1 MSAET
6 HSALPPIA
14 GYLPTTMIDWPG
26 RLAAVVFLPQC
37 NLRCRFCHAGPLLVS
52 PQETIPLESVLR
64 HMASRRGWL
73 DGVVICGGEPTL
85 WDGLAD
91 LCGLFHRAGL
101 AVKLDTNGTR
111 PDRLDALIG
120 SGAVDAVAMDL
131 KAPLDERYAAACGG
145 EVDLAALGR
154 SVDLLMTGRVE
165 YEFRTT
171 VCPTLIGDPEIHA
184 MGARIAGAR
193 RWVLQRFEPTYALDA
208 DLRTVEPYNLA
219 TMEALAEIGRQYV
232 GRCVVRGQPEN
243 PAASR
248 GEALSGRGSVS

>member
-1 MSAET
+1 MNSET
-6 HSALPPIA
+6 HAALPPIA

-26 RLAAVVFLPQC
+26 RLACVVFLPQC
-37 NLRCRFCHAGPLLVS
+37 NLRCRFCHAGPLLES
-52 PQETIPLESVLR
+52 PQETIPLVSVLR

-154 SVDLLMTGRVE
+154 SVDLLMAGRVE

-171 VCPTLIGDPEIHA
+171 VCPALIGDPEIHA
-184 MGARIAGAR
+184 MGTRIAGAR
-193 RWVLQRFEPTYALDA
+193 HWVLQRFEPTYALDTR
-208 DLRTVEPYNLA
+208 LRAVEPYDPA
-219 TMEALAEIGRQYV
+219 TMEALAETGRQYV
-232 GRCVVRGQPEN
+232 GRCVVRGQAEN
-243 PAASR
+243 PAAEQSN
-248 GEALSGRGSVS
+248 ALSGRGSAP